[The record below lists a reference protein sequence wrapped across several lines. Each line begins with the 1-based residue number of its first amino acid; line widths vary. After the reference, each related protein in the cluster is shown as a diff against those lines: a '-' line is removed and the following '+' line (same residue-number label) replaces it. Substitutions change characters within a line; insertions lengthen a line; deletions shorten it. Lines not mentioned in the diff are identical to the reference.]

1 MAHQVTLLPG
11 DGVGPEVIAAA
22 RTVLDATGVKI
33 DWDVQDAGAGAAE
46 RGGEALPK
54 ATVESIRK
62 RGVALKGPTATPRSG
77 HRSAN
82 VGMRAALGLH
92 TSIRPVN
99 YGGVDLVVARMNG
112 EDLYAGI
119 EWEAGSEGA
128 HEIARIARQTLGA
141 EIADDAGIGL
151 KPISRSAVERSVHT
165 ALAWAEAAGRKR
177 VTIAHKATVMRHTDG
192 LFLETARAAAADHTS
207 LTVDD
212 ALVDTLCGDVAR
224 RPERYDVLLAPVLY
238 GDLLSDLAAGLAGGP
253 GIAPSANLG
262 DDCAVFEP
270 VHGSAPR
277 IAGRNIANPF
287 AAILAGAMLLR
298 HLKEPDAAARV
309 EAAVAAS
316 ELVTYDLMPE
326 RVEADAPLTDAV
338 AASVAEAVGG

>member
-1 MAHQVTLLPG
+1 MAHQVTLIPG
-11 DGVGPEVIAAA
+11 DGVGPEVITAA
-22 RTVLDATGVKI
+22 RSVLDATGVAI
-33 DWDVQDAGAGAAE
+33 EWDEQEAGAGVAE
-46 RGGEALPK
+46 RDGEALPA
-54 ATVESIRK
+54 ATVDSIRE

-82 VGMRAALGLH
+82 VAMRAALGLH
-92 TSIRPVN
+92 TSIRPVK
-99 YGGVDLVVARMNG
+99 YRGIDLVVARMNG

-128 HEIARIARQTLGA
+128 REVGRIARQTLGA

-151 KPISRSAVERSVHT
+151 KPISRSAVVDSVRT
-165 ALAWAEAAGRKR
+165 ALGWAEAAGRKR

-192 LFLETARAAAADHTS
+192 LFLEVARAAAQQTGLD
-207 LTVDD
+207 VDD
-212 ALVDTLCGDVAR
+212 ALVDTLAGDLAR

-238 GDLLSDLAAGLAGGP
+238 GDILSDLVAGLAGGP

-277 IAGRNIANPF
+277 IAGRGIANPF

-298 HLKEPDAAARV
+298 HLDEPEAAARV
-309 EAAVAAS
+309 ENAVNNS
-316 ELVTYDLMPE
+316 RLVTYDLMPE
-326 RVEADAPLTDAV
+326 RDEAGPPLTDEV
-338 AASVAEAVGG
+338 AASVVEALGA